1 MLLFIILEAETFQD
15 TTLVSIHHMLLFILA
30 KPKQYAAWRS
40 FNTSHVTLY
49 RFYGYTEIRISVVS
63 IHHMLLFIKY
73 YTRLEYHR
81 FVFQYITC
89 YSLSANIYRGVPEWL
104 EFQYITCYSLSEK
117 RHNRTARKR
126 VSIHHMLLFIV
137 ISLIDQPSLNDVSI
151 HHMLLFIL
159 TSNSTSCLI
168 WWFQYITCYSL
179 SVIANMT
186 VNQIHLFQYITCY
199 SLSALWIERDR
210 GKKLFQYITC
220 YSLSRWW
227 EEVLKNV

>member
-1 MLLFIILEAETFQD
+1 M
-15 TTLVSIHHMLLFILA
+15 VVHS
-30 KPKQYAAWRS
+30 R

-104 EFQYITCYSLSEK
+104 EFQYITCYSLSDCG
-117 RHNRTARKR
+117 RIASVYHL
-126 VSIHHMLLFIV
+126 VSIHHMLLFI
-137 ISLIDQPSLNDVSI
+137 
-151 HHMLLFIL
+151 HG
-159 TSNSTSCLI
+159 SNSTSCLI